1 MTLIRQVIRDLVK
14 DAGWVVFYGFLTAM
28 SIMAFVLV
36 GLSYQHVASQ
46 NDAIRRFTQN
56 DVSMVRVK
64 DLSSLMTAADRE
76 TTAQPVRTGSGRQQS
91 LVELFQ
97 KHDNLGSLVLLP
109 GIGGYQQTIVYVGAY
124 TRLTAFPFPAGS
136 DAPIAAVSPDCAGDE
151 GKTLRIGDHECT
163 VTVVPSDMDV
173 YHPLHYI
180 PPASENLK
188 KTLYVFSPSCEDALS
203 LAAFPHVSVDM
214 FIDRLILAEPTEES
228 TADVRSFLYQNY
240 SAYAEIPSMENF
252 LRLSAASSTR
262 THQAYLLFYIMST
275 LVLFGALLLNT
286 YRILRRRIPEYAV
299 HHLFGATQRFIFARM
314 YLFVLGYHVIPLAGT
329 LLILSLNRLASPLN
343 LLMVFA
349 ATMGSA
355 FLVTSIVQ
363 QRFVSK
369 FSQGLRRE

>member
-1 MTLIRQVIRDLVK
+1 MTLIRQVVRDLVK
-14 DAGWVVFYGFLTAM
+14 DAGWVIFYGFLTAV

-64 DLSSLMTAADRE
+64 DLSSLMTAADRK
-76 TTAQPVRTGSGRQQS
+76 TTAQPISTGSGRQQG
-91 LVELFQ
+91 LVDLFQ

-173 YHPLHYI
+173 YHPLHYS

-228 TADVRSFLYQNY
+228 AADVRSFLYQNY
-240 SAYAEIPSMENF
+240 SAYAEIQSTENF
-252 LRLSAASSTR
+252 LRLSRRKQHPHPSGVSSVLHHVHAGFIRCAAAERLSHPATQDPGICGASSVWRNTAVYLCKDVSVR
-262 THQAYLLFYIMST
+262 VGIPCDPACGYAPDPVIEQARVAAESSHGIRS
-275 LVLFGALLLNT
+275 
-286 YRILRRRIPEYAV
+286 
-299 HHLFGATQRFIFARM
+299 HHG
-314 YLFVLGYHVIPLAGT
+314 LGVPCHRYC
-329 LLILSLNRLASPLN
+329 
-343 LLMVFA
+343 A
-349 ATMGSA
+349 AA
-355 FLVTSIVQ
+355 FCI
-363 QRFVSK
+363 
-369 FSQGLRRE
+369 

>member
-14 DAGWVVFYGFLTAM
+14 DVGWVVFYGFLTAM

-180 PPASENLK
+180 PP
-188 KTLYVFSPSCEDALS
+188 
-203 LAAFPHVSVDM
+203 VSVDM

-240 SAYAEIPSMENF
+240 SAYAEIQSTENF

-314 YLFVLGYHVIPLAGT
+314 YLFGLGYHVIPLAGT

>member
-56 DVSMVRVK
+56 DVSMVRAK
-64 DLSSLMTAADRE
+64 DLSSLLTAADRE
-76 TTAQPVRTGSGRQQS
+76 AAAQHVSTGRAQQQS

-97 KHDNLGSLVLLP
+97 KHDNIGSLALLP
-109 GIGGYQQTIVYVGAY
+109 GSGGYQQTIVYVGAY
-124 TRLTAFPFPAGS
+124 TRLTAFPFPADS
-136 DAPIAAVSPDCAGDE
+136 DTPIAAVSPDCAGDE
-151 GKTLRIGDHECT
+151 GKTLRLGGHDCT
-163 VTVVPSDMDV
+163 VTVVSSDMDV
-173 YHPLHYI
+173 YHPLNYI

-188 KTLYVFSPSCEDALS
+188 KTLYVFSPSYEDAF
-203 LAAFPHVSVDM
+203 AAFPHLSADM
-214 FIDRLILAEPTEES
+214 FIDRLIIAEPTEECA
-228 TADVRSFLYQNY
+228 ADVRSFLYQNY
-240 SAYAEIPSMENF
+240 SAYAEIQSTENY
-252 LRLSAASSTR
+252 LQLSAASSTR
-262 THQAYLLFYIMST
+262 THQTYLLFYIMST

-314 YLFVLGYHVIPLAGT
+314 YLFVLGYHVIPLAGM

-343 LLMVFA
+343 LFMVFA

>member
-1 MTLIRQVIRDLVK
+1 MGHALDNTLQDILIRFKRMQGYNVLWMPGTDHAGIATQIKVEEMLAKEEGKSRYDLGREKFVERVWEWKKEYGDTIVKQIRSL
-14 DAGWVVFYGFLTAM
+14 G
-28 SIMAFVLV
+28 
-36 GLSYQHVASQ
+36 ASC
-46 NDAIRRFTQN
+46 DWTRERFT
-56 DVSMVRVK
+56 
-64 DLSSLMTAADRE
+64 L
-76 TTAQPVRTGSGRQQS
+76 
-91 LVELFQ
+91 
-97 KHDNLGSLVLLP
+97 
-109 GIGGYQQTIVYVGAY
+109 
-124 TRLTAFPFPAGS
+124 
-136 DAPIAAVSPDCAGDE
+136 DE
-151 GKTLRIGDHECT
+151 GYYHAVREVFVSLYEKGLIYRGERIINWCPRCAT
-163 VTVVPSDMDV
+163 
-173 YHPLHYI
+173 
-180 PPASENLK
+180 
-188 KTLYVFSPSCEDALS
+188 ALS
-203 LAAFPHVSVDM
+203 DVEVEHEDEHGHLWHIKYPVKGED
-214 FIDRLILAEPTEES
+214 LILAEPTEES

-240 SAYAEIPSMENF
+240 SAYAEIQSTENF

>member
-1 MTLIRQVIRDLVK
+1 MTLMRQVLRDLVK

-36 GLSYQHVASQ
+36 GLSYRHVASQ

-56 DVSMVRVK
+56 DVSMVQVK
-64 DLSSLMTAADRE
+64 DLSGLRTAADRE
-76 TTAQPVRTGSGRQQS
+76 AAAQLAGTGRERQQG
-91 LVELFQ
+91 LAELFR
-97 KHDNLGSLVLLP
+97 KHDNLGSLVFLP
-109 GIGGYQQTIVYVGAY
+109 GSGGYQQTIVYVGAY

-151 GKTLRIGDHECT
+151 GKTLRIGDHECI
-163 VTVVPSDMDV
+163 VTVVPADMDV
-173 YHPLHYI
+173 YHPLYYI

-188 KTLYVFSPSCEDALS
+188 KTLYVFSPSFEDALS
-203 LAAFPHVSVDM
+203 LAAFPQLSVNL
-214 FIDRLILAEPTEES
+214 FIDRLILAEPTQES
-228 TADVRSFLYQNY
+228 AADVRSFLYQNY
-240 SAYAEIPSMENF
+240 SAYAEIQSTENF
-252 LRLSAASSTR
+252 LRLSAASGTR
-262 THQAYLLFYIMST
+262 THQTYLLFYIMST

-299 HHLFGATQRFIFARM
+299 HHLFGAPQRFIFARM

-349 ATMGSA
+349 AAMGSA
-355 FLVTSIVQ
+355 LLVTGIVQ
-363 QRFVSK
+363 RRFAAE
-369 FSQGLRRE
+369 FSQSLRRE

>member
-14 DAGWVVFYGFLTAM
+14 DVGWVVFYGFLTAM

-124 TRLTAFPFPAGS
+124 TRLTTF
-136 DAPIAAVSPDCAGDE
+136 AAVSPDCAGDE

-180 PPASENLK
+180 SPASENLK

-214 FIDRLILAEPTEES
+214 FIERLILAEPTEES
-228 TADVRSFLYQNY
+228 AADVRSFLYQNY
-240 SAYAEIPSMENF
+240 SAYAEIQSTENF

-262 THQAYLLFYIMST
+262 THQTYLLFYIMST

-286 YRILRRRIPEYAV
+286 YRILRRRIPEYSV
-299 HHLFGATQRFIFARM
+299 HHLFGATQRFIFTRM

>member
-1 MTLIRQVIRDLVK
+1 M
-14 DAGWVVFYGFLTAM
+14 
-28 SIMAFVLV
+28 
-36 GLSYQHVASQ
+36 
-46 NDAIRRFTQN
+46 
-56 DVSMVRVK
+56 
-64 DLSSLMTAADRE
+64 
-76 TTAQPVRTGSGRQQS
+76 
-91 LVELFQ
+91 
-97 KHDNLGSLVLLP
+97 
-109 GIGGYQQTIVYVGAY
+109 GAY

-203 LAAFPHVSVDM
+203 LVAFPHVSVDM

-228 TADVRSFLYQNY
+228 AADVRSFLYQNY
-240 SAYAEIPSMENF
+240 SAYAEIQSTENF

>member
-14 DAGWVVFYGFLTAM
+14 DVGWVVFYGFLTAM

-64 DLSSLMTAADRE
+64 DLSSLMTAADRK
-76 TTAQPVRTGSGRQQS
+76 TTAQPISTGSGRQQG
-91 LVELFQ
+91 LVDLFQ

-136 DAPIAAVSPDCAGDE
+136 GAPIAAVSPDCAGDE

-163 VTVVPSDMDV
+163 VTVIPSDMDV

-240 SAYAEIPSMENF
+240 SAYAEIQSTENF

-262 THQAYLLFYIMST
+262 TH
-275 LVLFGALLLNT
+275 
-286 YRILRRRIPEYAV
+286 
-299 HHLFGATQRFIFARM
+299 
-314 YLFVLGYHVIPLAGT
+314 
-329 LLILSLNRLASPLN
+329 
-343 LLMVFA
+343 
-349 ATMGSA
+349 
-355 FLVTSIVQ
+355 
-363 QRFVSK
+363 
-369 FSQGLRRE
+369 

>member
-1 MTLIRQVIRDLVK
+1 MTLIRQVVRDLVK
-14 DAGWVVFYGFLTAM
+14 DAGWVLFYGFLTAM

-64 DLSSLMTAADRE
+64 DLSSLMTAAGRE
-76 TTAQPVRTGSGRQQS
+76 TTAQPISTGSGRQQG
-91 LVELFQ
+91 LVDLFQ

-124 TRLTAFPFPAGS
+124 TQLTAFPFPAGS

-151 GKTLRIGDHECT
+151 GKTLRIGDHECI
-163 VTVVPSDMDV
+163 VTVAPADMDV

-228 TADVRSFLYQNY
+228 AADVR
-240 SAYAEIPSMENF
+240 
-252 LRLSAASSTR
+252 
-262 THQAYLLFYIMST
+262 
-275 LVLFGALLLNT
+275 
-286 YRILRRRIPEYAV
+286 
-299 HHLFGATQRFIFARM
+299 
-314 YLFVLGYHVIPLAGT
+314 
-329 LLILSLNRLASPLN
+329 
-343 LLMVFA
+343 
-349 ATMGSA
+349 
-355 FLVTSIVQ
+355 
-363 QRFVSK
+363 
-369 FSQGLRRE
+369 

>member
-14 DAGWVVFYGFLTAM
+14 DVGWVVFYGFLTAM

-76 TTAQPVRTGSGRQQS
+76 TTAQPISTGSGRQQG

-136 DAPIAAVSPDCAGDE
+136 GAPIAAVSPDCAGDE

-240 SAYAEIPSMENF
+240 SAYAEIQSTENF

-329 LLILSLNRLASPLN
+329 LLILSLNRL
-343 LLMVFA
+343 MVFA